1 MARPREEHVS
11 SDLHPTS
18 VTRAT
23 NGSASHSSRGR
34 RRPAGRR
41 SRSERNGGRVRPGHR
56 GGPLAQRTGF
66 AALRDRRRIGRR
78 RSFGESA
85 RADGG
90 RAGRRRRTRNVDH
103 TRCAASGLGSAGAG
117 RHQRIRRPGS
127 GGRRCGGAEVV
138 GPSRLF
144 RRGRTA
150 VPSWSPRPR
159 ETPAESS
166 GSTWRTGLS
175 HPIDDAADHIDPAE
189 SAREPAPLRN
199 TGGILGAD
207 VLDYGTSGDL
217 RVELVRTAATA
228 SGQTLLL
235 RGVDQR
241 AGAQRW
247 EIVLDQAATRRGP
260 PRLRP

>member
-1 MARPREEHVS
+1 VVVLAAADGRELWTTPAVPLPVWARPEL
-11 SDLHPTS
+11 DD
-18 VTRAT
+18 T
-23 NGSASHSSRGR
+23 NEFG
-34 RRPAGRR
+34 
-41 SRSERNGGRVRPGHR
+41 V
-56 GGPLAQRTGF
+56 LAAVDGDVVV
-66 AALRDRRRIGRR
+66 LRW
-78 RSFGESA
+78 SA
-85 RADGG
+85 RAGY
-90 RAGRRRRTRNVDH
+90 
-103 TRCAASGLGSAGAG
+103 
-117 RHQRIRRPGS
+117 S
-127 GGRRCGGAEVV
+127 GGAAPSAELVATAARNAGGVIRVDLAN
-138 GPSRLF
+138 R
-144 RRGRTA
+144 A
-150 VPSWSPRPR
+150 V
-159 ETPAESS
+159 
-166 GSTWRTGLS
+166 